1 MKHSV
6 MVMSLVAGVLEC
18 KPTGVLEF
26 ETAGAPPAAAGSCWG
41 IPEVCPE
48 GAVGA
53 AGGAVEPVGVGI
65 NLIIAAIEADNE
77 GHDRAQHE

>member
-1 MKHSV
+1 M
-6 MVMSLVAGVLEC
+6 
-18 KPTGVLEF
+18 LEF

-53 AGGAVEPVGVGI
+53 AGGAVEPVGAGV
-65 NLIIAAIEADNE
+65 NPIIAAIEAGGK
-77 GHDRAQHE
+77 GHNRAQCEWEA